1 MGEDFEIFDEID
13 AFDNTDESAD
23 NELNNKKDKNAEAR
37 RLKISDRLV
46 LVFLIIF
53 TVSSSVT
60 MCLSIKMY
68 RIETQKINNQN
79 VSSFLAS
86 NNLGLKNDDDIYVAA
101 LPSVE
106 YETLPQN
113 SNAVI
118 SDGKQGSQIGG
129 AVSDKGNSAQ
139 TTAAA
144 SSVQSVPTTKNQS
157 EQPTF
162 AAASGLININ
172 TATAEE
178 LTALNGIGEKK
189 AQAIIDYRTENGAFN
204 SVEELT
210 NVSGIG
216 EKTLEKNIDKIT
228 VD

>member
-13 AFDNTDESAD
+13 AFDNTGESAE

-53 TVSSSVT
+53 TVSSLVT

-68 RIETQKINNQN
+68 RIEIQKINNQN

-86 NNLGLKNDDDIYVAA
+86 NNLGLKNDDDVYVAA

-118 SDGKQGSQIGG
+118 SDGKQDSQIGG
-129 AVSDKGNSAQ
+129 AVSDKGNSPQ
-139 TTAAA
+139 TTSAA
-144 SSVQSVPTTKNQS
+144 SSVQSVPTTKIQS
-157 EQPTF
+157 EQPTS
-162 AAASGLININ
+162 AAVSGLININ

-204 SVEELT
+204 SIEELT